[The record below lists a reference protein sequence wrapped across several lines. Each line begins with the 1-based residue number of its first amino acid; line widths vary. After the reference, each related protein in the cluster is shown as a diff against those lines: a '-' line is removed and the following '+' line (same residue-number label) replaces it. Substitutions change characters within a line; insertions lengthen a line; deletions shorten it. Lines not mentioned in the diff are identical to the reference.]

1 MGSSDD
7 EAHDGT
13 FAFRVGQWPLSVTLA
28 APPSNP
34 ALSVSNIEVGISLM
48 GAGVAVQRLSD
59 AQGRFEVAAFPEGMV
74 ALECVAVAGG
84 RYYYGDATLV
94 HSGPRSVTLVL
105 RHVEDLKK
113 GVRQLRVNAP
123 TAKDDRPLSYTV
135 DPLPSREAGIARIR
149 VASAERDRTIA
160 MSTTLTVRRG
170 AERLMLAYDVRT
182 LEQRRAPHFDD
193 VWSLSVFDPDG
204 RHLLHVLRNVS
215 SQDGGHLN
223 WQMDH
228 RTGRIQEIFDIRS
241 YAAGEDVSFTL
252 VGTSTNAGDDR
263 YPTTVEA
270 LITAIDKGWTPT
282 RRESP

>member
-1 MGSSDD
+1 
-7 EAHDGT
+7 
-13 FAFRVGQWPLSVTLA
+13 
-28 APPSNP
+28 
-34 ALSVSNIEVGISLM
+34 
-48 GAGVAVQRLSD
+48 
-59 AQGRFEVAAFPEGMV
+59 
-74 ALECVAVAGG
+74 
-84 RYYYGDATLV
+84 
-94 HSGPRSVTLVL
+94 
-105 RHVEDLKK
+105 
-113 GVRQLRVNAP
+113 
-123 TAKDDRPLSYTV
+123 
-135 DPLPSREAGIARIR
+135 
-149 VASAERDRTIA
+149 
-160 MSTTLTVRRG
+160 
-170 AERLMLAYDVRT
+170 MLAYDVRT